1 MFLETIHVTIHPPII
16 YPFMNANKPSI
27 VLGLAK
33 HSGYLRLGGTI
44 KQSKAKLILYTPSNN
59 VEA

>member
-1 MFLETIHVTIHPPII
+1 MFLETIHLIIHPPII

-27 VLGLAK
+27 VLMLS